1 MEKSDSAPVIQK
13 NDAAVSGFDPGVTL
27 QDVME
32 RAIERNQT
40 ELVKRILDDYAKRI
54 MEYGGKYLFTP
65 TEDFR
70 KVFGEVHF
78 TKETEAVD
86 ICDIDMIFANILI
99 PAGSEMKIEEAEWT
113 VIDYEWTF
121 FFPVPKL
128 FVLYRATLFCI
139 LPDHGRKRHSA
150 G

>member
-1 MEKSDSAPVIQK
+1 
-13 NDAAVSGFDPGVTL
+13 
-27 QDVME
+27 ME

-54 MEYGGKYLFTP
+54 MEYGGKHLFTP

-78 TKETEAVD
+78 TEETEAVD

-121 FFPVPKL
+121 FL
-128 FVLYRATLFCI
+128 FGTKVICIIPCTLFCI